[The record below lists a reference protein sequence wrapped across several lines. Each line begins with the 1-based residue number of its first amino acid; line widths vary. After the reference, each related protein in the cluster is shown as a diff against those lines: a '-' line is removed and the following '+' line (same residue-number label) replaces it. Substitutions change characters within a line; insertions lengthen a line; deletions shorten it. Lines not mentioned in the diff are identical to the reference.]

1 MIEVQN
7 LSKQFGGKSA
17 VRNLSFRVEKGTFG
31 LIGPNGAGKTT
42 TLRILATL
50 LQPTGGNV
58 RMLGIDNEKEIRRKI
73 GYMPENAGF
82 YEALSARKNLRY
94 YARLQGIEPNFELL
108 KELDL
113 SDKLDDVVKSFSKGM
128 KQKLS
133 LARALMH
140 DPQVLLLDEPTAHLD
155 PEARRIVGEMIKEKT
170 TVLASHNLEEVE
182 RICDSVAII
191 NTGLI
196 AVGTPEELKRRM
208 TRKAQLKIVLK
219 SAAGEKVK
227 ELLLNFDFVREVSIE
242 GSEVLLEV
250 DRPFE
255 NNSLIIEGLIKNGFG
270 VVEAQ
275 MKKPSL
281 EDAYVELLK

>member
-7 LSKQFGGKSA
+7 LSKQFGGKFA
-17 VRNLSFRVEKGTFG
+17 VRNLSFRVDKGTFG

-42 TLRILATL
+42 TLRILAML
-50 LQPTGGNV
+50 LQPAGGSV
-58 RMLGIDNEKEIRRKI
+58 RMLETDDEREIRRKI

-82 YEALSARKNLRY
+82 YENLSARKNLRY
-94 YARLQGIEPNFELL
+94 YARLQGVEPDFESL
-108 KELDL
+108 KKLDL
-113 SDKLDDVVKSFSKGM
+113 SDKLDDAVRSFSKGM

-133 LARALMH
+133 LARALLH
-140 DPQVLLLDEPTAHLD
+140 DPPVLLLDEPTAHLD
-155 PEARRIVGEMIKEKT
+155 PEARRVVGEMIRGKT

-182 RICDSVAII
+182 RICDYVAII
-191 NTGLI
+191 NTELI
-196 AVGTPEELKRRM
+196 ALGTPEELRRRM

-219 SAAGEKVK
+219 SAAGEKVR
-227 ELLLNFDFVREVSIE
+227 ELLSNFDFVREVSME

-250 DRPFE
+250 EKPFE
-255 NNSLIIEGLIKNGFG
+255 NNSLIIENLLKNGFG